1 MNQIAESA
9 TINKNVTDIIN
20 RIVSQEYAQATTT
33 QAGATLASFDVQ
45 GDVNSSFSV
54 TTVRQ
59 ASSAEL
65 PSAAQSIVGDT
76 ITLTQTDNWS
86 APDANGNRQAQTTV
100 TADGVPLQVD
110 GNQRLTAQGEN
121 TQYEVNGQVE
131 CHIPLVGPKVA
142 EAAAP
147 FLQKAFQLQIQG
159 LNN

>member
-9 TINKNVTDIIN
+9 TINKNVAAIVN
-20 RIVSQEYAQATTT
+20 RLVSQEHAQATTS
-33 QAGATLASFDVQ
+33 QAGATLANFNVE
-45 GDVNSSFSV
+45 GDINSNFTV

-65 PSAAQSIVGDT
+65 PSAARSVVGDT

-86 APDANGNRQAQTTV
+86 APDANGNRQAQTQV
-100 TADGVPLQVD
+100 AADGVPLQVD
-110 GNQRLTAQGEN
+110 GTQTLTAQGDS

-131 CHIPLVGPKVA
+131 CNIPLVGPKVA